1 MLSNT
6 VMNVCRPLYSKLSNL
21 GGKDSSFLYW
31 ITFGHIVMHW
41 YQNLFPLIL
50 PYFKSEFGL
59 SAVQLGSLNTIQ
71 MGVASGLMVVVA
83 YFADTRRHLQIIIL
97 VSAILILGICYFG
110 ISLLPTYAWTLIWS
124 GLIGVSVALW
134 HPTAM
139 GGLSLKF
146 PKKRGMALGVHGVGA
161 SIGDS
166 LSPIIVGAFIMTF
179 AWRTVLQFHL
189 IPIAIISII
198 MWRVLS
204 KNEVAG
210 QNSKKNSDKNKVDFY
225 TYLTDLKTL
234 IKNPQALSVTI
245 SNALISGARVAVLTF
260 LPIYLF
266 DTLGFSSLKMG
277 VYLALLFA
285 MGAISQPIMG
295 ILSDRVGRK
304 VILVPSFLILG
315 VLYLL
320 IGSTQNDILL
330 GIIIGIL
337 GAFFYPILNIA
348 QAAIMDVGSK
358 DIQSTTMGVSGLVG
372 WPAILVSP
380 IIAGLLVDKY
390 NIEMAF
396 IFAGVISLVSTLI
409 LVPIKFT
416 PPADF
421 KD

>member
-6 VMNVCRPLYSKLSNL
+6 VLNICRPLYSKLSNL

-71 MGVASGLMVVVA
+71 MGIASGLMVVVA

-124 GLIGVSVALW
+124 GLIGLSVALW

-204 KNEVAG
+204 KNEVDG
-210 QNSKKNSDKNKVDFY
+210 QNAKKNSDKNKVDFY
-225 TYLTDLKTL
+225 TYWTDLKTL

-304 VILVPSFLILG
+304 VILAPSFLILG

-380 IIAGLLVDKY
+380 IIAGLLVDKF

>member
-6 VMNVCRPLYSKLSNL
+6 VLNICRPLYSKLSNL

-71 MGVASGLMVVVA
+71 MGIASGLMVVVA

-124 GLIGVSVALW
+124 GLIGLSVALW

-204 KNEVAG
+204 KNEVDG
-210 QNSKKNSDKNKVDFY
+210 QNAKKNSDKNKVDFY
-225 TYLTDLKTL
+225 TYWTDLKTL

-337 GAFFYPILNIA
+337 GAFFYPILNICLLY
-348 QAAIMDVGSK
+348 
-358 DIQSTTMGVSGLVG
+358 T
-372 WPAILVSP
+372 SP
-380 IIAGLLVDKY
+380 SPRD
-390 NIEMAF
+390 
-396 IFAGVISLVSTLI
+396 
-409 LVPIKFT
+409 
-416 PPADF
+416 
-421 KD
+421 

>member
-6 VMNVCRPLYSKLSNL
+6 VMDICRPLYSGLSNL

-71 MGVASGLMVVVA
+71 MGIASGLMVVVA
-83 YFADTRRHLQIIIL
+83 YFADTRRHLQKIIL
-97 VSAILILGICYFG
+97 ISAILILGICYFG

-124 GLIGVSVALW
+124 GLLGLSVALW

-204 KNEVAG
+204 KNEVDG
-210 QNSKKNSDKNKVDFY
+210 QNAKKNSDKNKVDFY
-225 TYLTDLKTL
+225 TYWTDLKTL

-320 IGSTQNDILL
+320 IVSTQNDILL

-380 IIAGLLVDKY
+380 IIAGLLVDKF

>member
-1 MLSNT
+1 
-6 VMNVCRPLYSKLSNL
+6 
-21 GGKDSSFLYW
+21 
-31 ITFGHIVMHW
+31 MHW

-71 MGVASGLMVVVA
+71 MGIASGLMVVVA

-124 GLIGVSVALW
+124 GLIGLSVALW

-166 LSPIIVGAFIMTF
+166 LSPIIVGAFIKTF
-179 AWRTVLQFHL
+179 EWRTVLQFHL

-225 TYLTDLKTL
+225 TYWTDLKTL

-380 IIAGLLVDKY
+380 IIAGLLVDKF

>member
-6 VMNVCRPLYSKLSNL
+6 VLNICRPLYSKLSNL

-71 MGVASGLMVVVA
+71 MGIASGLMVVVA

-124 GLIGVSVALW
+124 GLIGLSVALW

-204 KNEVAG
+204 KNEVDG
-210 QNSKKNSDKNKVDFY
+210 QNAKKNSDKNKVDFY
-225 TYLTDLKTL
+225 TYWTDLKTL

-380 IIAGLLVDKY
+380 IIAGILVDKF

>member
-6 VMNVCRPLYSKLSNL
+6 VLNICRPLYSKLSNL

-71 MGVASGLMVVVA
+71 MGIASGLMVVVA

-124 GLIGVSVALW
+124 GLIGLSVALW

-204 KNEVAG
+204 KNEVDG
-210 QNSKKNSDKNKVDFY
+210 QNAKKNSDKNKVDFY
-225 TYLTDLKTL
+225 TYWTDLKTL

-277 VYLALLFA
+277 VYLALQFA

-315 VLYLL
+315 VRYLL

-380 IIAGLLVDKY
+380 IIAGLLVDKF

>member
-6 VMNVCRPLYSKLSNL
+6 VLNICRPLYSKLSNL

-71 MGVASGLMVVVA
+71 MGIASGLMVVVA

-124 GLIGVSVALW
+124 GLIGLSVALW

-204 KNEVAG
+204 KNEVDG
-210 QNSKKNSDKNKVDFY
+210 QNAKKNSDKNKVDFY
-225 TYLTDLKTL
+225 TYWTDLKTL

-380 IIAGLLVDKY
+380 IIAGLLVDKF

>member
-6 VMNVCRPLYSKLSNL
+6 VLNICRPLYSKLSNL

-71 MGVASGLMVVVA
+71 MGIASGLMVVVA

-110 ISLLPTYAWTLIWS
+110 ISLLPTYAWTLIWT
-124 GLIGVSVALW
+124 GLIGLSVALW

-204 KNEVAG
+204 KNEVDG
-210 QNSKKNSDKNKVDFY
+210 QNAKKNSDKNKVDFY
-225 TYLTDLKTL
+225 TYWTDLKTL

-380 IIAGLLVDKY
+380 IIAGLLVDKF

>member
-6 VMNVCRPLYSKLSNL
+6 VMNICRPLYSGLSNL

-71 MGVASGLMVVVA
+71 MGIASGLMVVVA
-83 YFADTRRHLQIIIL
+83 YFADTRRHLQKIIL
-97 VSAILILGICYFG
+97 ISAILILGICYFG

-124 GLIGVSVALW
+124 GLIGLSVALW

-204 KNEVAG
+204 KNEVDG
-210 QNSKKNSDKNKVDFY
+210 QNTKKNSDKNKVDFY
-225 TYLTDLKTL
+225 TYWTDLKTL
-234 IKNPQALSVTI
+234 IKSPQALSVTI

-320 IGSTQNDILL
+320 IVSTQNDILL

-380 IIAGLLVDKY
+380 IIAGLLVDKF

>member
-31 ITFGHIVMHW
+31 ITFGNIVMHW

-124 GLIGVSVALW
+124 GLIGLSVALW

-225 TYLTDLKTL
+225 TYWTDLKTL

>member
-6 VMNVCRPLYSKLSNL
+6 VLNICRPLYSKLSNL

-31 ITFGHIVMHW
+31 ITFGHIVTHW

-71 MGVASGLMVVVA
+71 MGIASGLMVVVA

-146 PKKRGMALGVHGVGA
+146 PKKRGMALGVPGVGA

-204 KNEVAG
+204 KNEVDG
-210 QNSKKNSDKNKVDFY
+210 QNTKKNSDKNKVDFY
-225 TYLTDLKTL
+225 TYWTDLKTL

-380 IIAGLLVDKY
+380 IIAGLLVDKF

>member
-124 GLIGVSVALW
+124 GLIGLSVALW

-146 PKKRGMALGVHGVGA
+146 TKKRGMALGVHGVGA

>member
-6 VMNVCRPLYSKLSNL
+6 VLNICRPLYSKLSNL

-71 MGVASGLMVVVA
+71 MGIASGLMVVVA
-83 YFADTRRHLQIIIL
+83 YFADTRRHLQIIIM

-124 GLIGVSVALW
+124 GLIGLSVALW

-204 KNEVAG
+204 KNEVDG
-210 QNSKKNSDKNKVDFY
+210 QNAKKNSDKNKVDFY
-225 TYLTDLKTL
+225 TYWTDLKTL

-380 IIAGLLVDKY
+380 IIAGLLVDKF

>member
-1 MLSNT
+1 
-6 VMNVCRPLYSKLSNL
+6 
-21 GGKDSSFLYW
+21 
-31 ITFGHIVMHW
+31 
-41 YQNLFPLIL
+41 
-50 PYFKSEFGL
+50 
-59 SAVQLGSLNTIQ
+59 
-71 MGVASGLMVVVA
+71 
-83 YFADTRRHLQIIIL
+83 
-97 VSAILILGICYFG
+97 
-110 ISLLPTYAWTLIWS
+110 
-124 GLIGVSVALW
+124 
-134 HPTAM
+134 
-139 GGLSLKF
+139 
-146 PKKRGMALGVHGVGA
+146 
-161 SIGDS
+161 
-166 LSPIIVGAFIMTF
+166 
-179 AWRTVLQFHL
+179 
-189 IPIAIISII
+189 
-198 MWRVLS
+198 
-204 KNEVAG
+204 
-210 QNSKKNSDKNKVDFY
+210 
-225 TYLTDLKTL
+225 
-234 IKNPQALSVTI
+234 
-245 SNALISGARVAVLTF
+245 
-260 LPIYLF
+260 
-266 DTLGFSSLKMG
+266 MG

-380 IIAGLLVDKY
+380 IIAGLLVDKF

>member
-97 VSAILILGICYFG
+97 VSAILILGIFYCG
-110 ISLLPTYAWTLIWS
+110 IRLLPTYAWTLIWS

-204 KNEVAG
+204 KNEVDG
-210 QNSKKNSDKNKVDFY
+210 QNTKKNSDKNKVDFY
-225 TYLTDLKTL
+225 TYWTDLKTL

-245 SNALISGARVAVLTF
+245 SNALLSGARVAVLTF

-266 DTLGFSSLKMG
+266 DTLGFSALKMG
-277 VYLALLFA
+277 VYLALLCA

>member
-6 VMNVCRPLYSKLSNL
+6 VLNICRPLYSKLSNL

-71 MGVASGLMVVVA
+71 MGIASGLMVVVA

-124 GLIGVSVALW
+124 GIIGLSVALW
-134 HPTAM
+134 HPTSM

-179 AWRTVLQFHL
+179 AGRTVLQFHL

-204 KNEVAG
+204 KNEVDG
-210 QNSKKNSDKNKVDFY
+210 QNAKKNSDKNKVDFY
-225 TYLTDLKTL
+225 TYWTDLKTL

-304 VILVPSFLILG
+304 VILAPSFLILG

-380 IIAGLLVDKY
+380 IIAGLLVDKF